1 MPPAAGGYPPDPL
14 EMRLEE
20 EICGCWVILGRAS
33 VPRHKFGAI
42 AKSGF
47 DIIFTEPQ
55 SPSQVALAVF
65 IGVRQ
70 QML

>member
-1 MPPAAGGYPPDPL
+1 MLASGGWGYPPDPL
-14 EMRLEE
+14 EMRREE

-47 DIIFTEPQ
+47 DIISTEPSSIGRIYWRQ
-55 SPSQVALAVF
+55 ATNAVK
-65 IGVRQ
+65 
-70 QML
+70 